1 MVQNLQMNIYNQR
14 KDSIQSEVENTISVI
29 NYYYQQEVN
38 GILNQSQAQLQ
49 AAIVVSHMRYGP
61 ENLDYFWIQ
70 QTINDTPYIVMHP
83 LILSLNGTNVSN
95 VVDKKGLHVY
105 IALMDLCNGPTKSGF
120 LRYYWQYYSNTK
132 DIEPKLGYVQEFTP
146 WSWIIGTGVYINDLD
161 VIINQQVYSDVLIV
175 AFLFII
181 IIIASVIFTWTFT
194 KKIKLLIKAT
204 HKVKEGDLMVKTNVK
219 SSDEIGELANAFD
232 TMISS
237 IMNKITVLTV
247 NAKNS
252 SAQLTS
258 SAQQLASSSQE
269 VNASSEEIASIS
281 QNISKGANE
290 QTALVNNVTEKI
302 LTLSNQFDENMNRI
316 TNSIVLINSITS
328 QVNMLSLNASIEAA
342 RAGEYGRGFAVVA
355 DNIRRLADSVKQT
368 NDEIN
373 NAISV
378 FKSTSTHSMAEIKEL
393 ILKVSVLAK
402 ETAEG
407 AIEASSAT
415 EEEAA
420 TMEQITASAQEFT
433 HIAEGLEELLRSFK
447 IE

>member
-1 MVQNLQMNIYNQR
+1 
-14 KDSIQSEVENTISVI
+14 
-29 NYYYQQEVN
+29 
-38 GILNQSQAQLQ
+38 
-49 AAIVVSHMRYGP
+49 
-61 ENLDYFWIQ
+61 
-70 QTINDTPYIVMHP
+70 
-83 LILSLNGTNVSN
+83 
-95 VVDKKGLHVY
+95 
-105 IALMDLCNGPTKSGF
+105 
-120 LRYYWQYYSNTK
+120 
-132 DIEPKLGYVQEFTP
+132 
-146 WSWIIGTGVYINDLD
+146 
-161 VIINQQVYSDVLIV
+161 
-175 AFLFII
+175 
-181 IIIASVIFTWTFT
+181 
-194 KKIKLLIKAT
+194 
-204 HKVKEGDLMVKTNVK
+204 MVKTNVK